1 MTDRPIPE
9 SIRKLATSILDN
21 ASDAPTDD
29 AADIIIARALMA
41 RDERAARIARQ
52 YAQFE
57 PDNDHG
63 LGYLRACDSIATAI
77 LSEGE

>member
-41 RDERAARIARQ
+41 RDERAARIARDQ
-52 YAQFE
+52 LSDWNVSDIGVLNITA
-57 PDNDHG
+57 
-63 LGYLRACDSIATAI
+63 AI